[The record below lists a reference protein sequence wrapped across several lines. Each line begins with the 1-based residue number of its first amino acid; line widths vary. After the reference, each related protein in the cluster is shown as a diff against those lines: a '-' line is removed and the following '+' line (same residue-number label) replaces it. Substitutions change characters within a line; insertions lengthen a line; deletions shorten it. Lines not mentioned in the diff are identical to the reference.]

1 MRGRLRERSASWL
14 GLGEAMGAAPILALA
29 LGAIGQGHAPALPED
44 AWAEFPIFVWLP
56 GGARETGDDKSW
68 LQLVEP
74 FGGAQLMRGED
85 GAWAIERGLATFVH
99 NAPGRDELHLERS
112 DPRWSARWEAWYE
125 RRDDALLVR
134 EPCLSAPEMRARLAG
149 RLKESLDALPDRG
162 CIGVSLGDEVSL
174 TAARGPEDICL
185 SPTCRQ
191 AWARFVESLAW
202 LSDGER
208 ASLRDPAAFS
218 TDATR
223 LALADGR
230 TEALWGWLLR
240 RRFHQ
245 EVLLGLLE
253 ELASAARAAPGT
265 GVGLLGIAGQ
275 SAFGGVA
282 VERALPWLDFAECYR
297 TLDARELLFTLR
309 EPRQRALLT
318 VFAEPDDPAGA
329 AWQMWEHWLR
339 GGDGLVLWSARE
351 LERSQPLLERTAR
364 AARELRAAR
373 AVTAEFAPSPAGVAI
388 VHSADSVAAGWLRDA
403 LLDGATWPRRL
414 QSWQEEHGTLE
425 RSLRA
430 WLRLLEDCGLQP
442 GAIPLDQVGA
452 RTAERFP
459 LLVLNHLL
467 VVGEPDLAR
476 LEAFLQT
483 GGTLCVGG
491 DLGWIDSRGRRPDR
505 APLERLRAIAPE
517 RVHAAP
523 AGLDGYLDTRLRP
536 GAAARAMQD
545 AAKALLAA
553 AGVPRAPFTI
563 AADPSGLPWLRAWS
577 ESPGGG
583 WICAALPNATGA
595 PPRSLRDQRLEIA
608 APDGFTVEWIHPA
621 GGDVLP
627 AGDAAAFRLRPAR
640 SRER

>member
-1 MRGRLRERSASWL
+1 MLAGV
-14 GLGEAMGAAPILALA
+14 ILALVA
-29 LGAIGQGHAPALPED
+29 GLSVQEEAPAPPED
-44 AWAEFPIFVWLP
+44 PWREFPIFVWLP
-56 GGARETGDDKSW
+56 GGAREPSEGASW
-68 LQLVEP
+68 LELVEP
-74 FGGAQLMRGED
+74 FGGAQLMRGKD

-99 NAPGRDELHLERS
+99 NAPGRDELHLERD
-112 DPRWSARWEAWYE
+112 DPRWRARWEAWYE
-125 RRDDALLVR
+125 RRDDSLLVR
-134 EPCLSAPEMRARLAG
+134 EPCLSAPQTRTRLAE

-185 SPTCRQ
+185 SPTCRE
-191 AWARFVESLAW
+191 AWARFVERLPG

-253 ELASAARAAPGT
+253 ELASRAHAAPGA

-282 VERALPWLDFAECYR
+282 VERALPWLDFVECYR

-318 VFAEPDDPAGA
+318 IFAEPDDPAGA

-351 LERSQPLLERTAR
+351 LERSQPLFERTAR
-364 AARELRAAR
+364 AARDLRAAC
-373 AVTAEFAPSPAGVAI
+373 ALAPDFAPIPAGVAI
-388 VHSADSVAAGWLRDA
+388 VHDPDSVAAGWLRDA

-442 GAIPLDQVGA
+442 GSIPIEQVGP
-452 RTAERFP
+452 RTAQRFP

-467 VVGEPDLAR
+467 VLDEPDLAR
-476 LEAFLQT
+476 LEAFLGA

-491 DLGWIDSRGRRPDR
+491 DLGWVDSRGRRPER
-505 APLERLRAIAPE
+505 PPLERLRGIAPG

-523 AGLDGYLDTRLRP
+523 AGLEGYLDARLRP
-536 GAAARAMQD
+536 GAAARATQD
-545 AAKALLAA
+545 AASALLRT
-553 AGVPRAPFTI
+553 AGVPDAPFTLS
-563 AADPSGLPWLRAWS
+563 ADPSGLPWLRAWS
-577 ESPGGG
+577 AAPGGG
-583 WICAALPNATGA
+583 WICAALPNATDP

-608 APDGFTVEWIHPA
+608 APEGITVEWIHPA
-621 GGDVLP
+621 DGDVLP
-627 AGDAAAFRLRPAR
+627 AGDAAVFRLRPAAKAR
-640 SRER
+640 

>member
-1 MRGRLRERSASWL
+1 MLAAS
-14 GLGEAMGAAPILALA
+14 ILALSA
-29 LGAIGQGHAPALPED
+29 APTAQEGGPAVQAD
-44 AWAEFPIFVWLP
+44 PWAEFPIFVWVP
-56 GGARETGDDKSW
+56 AGARASDDAGER
-68 LQLVEP
+68 LEIVER
-74 FGGAQLMRGED
+74 FGGAQLLHGED
-85 GAWAIERGLATFVH
+85 GAWAVEHGLATFVH
-99 NAPGRDELHLERS
+99 NAPGRDELHLERD
-112 DPRWSARWEAWYE
+112 DPRRRARWEAWYE

-134 EPCLSAPEMRARLAG
+134 EPCLSAPETRARLAG

-185 SPTCRQ
+185 SPTCRE
-191 AWARFVESLAW
+191 AWGRFVERLPG
-202 LSDGER
+202 LSDGEQ

-253 ELASAARAAPGT
+253 ELARSARAAPGP

-297 TLDARELLFTLR
+297 TLDARELLLTLR

-318 VFAEPDDPAGA
+318 VFAEPGDPAGA

-351 LERSQPLLERTAR
+351 LGRSQPLLERTAR
-364 AARELRAAR
+364 AARDLRAAR
-373 AVTAEFAPSPAGVAI
+373 ALAPDFSPAPSGAAL
-388 VHSADSVAAGWLRDA
+388 VHDADSVAAGWLRDA

-430 WLRLLEDCGLQP
+430 WLRLFEDCGLQP
-442 GAIPLDQVGA
+442 GAVPLEQVGA
-452 RTAERFP
+452 RTLERFP

-467 VVGEPDLAR
+467 VLDEQDVAR
-476 LEAFLQT
+476 LEAFLRA

-491 DLGWIDSRGRRPDR
+491 DLGWVDSRGRRPAR
-505 APLERLRAIAPE
+505 APLERLRGVAPE

-523 AGLDGYLDTRLRP
+523 AGLDGYLEARLRP
-536 GAAARAMQD
+536 GAPARALQG
-545 AAKALLAA
+545 APNALLDA
-553 AGVPRAPFTI
+553 AGVSRAPFTI
-563 AADPSGLPWLRAWS
+563 SAEPEGLPWLCAWS
-577 ESPGGG
+577 EARGGG
-583 WICAALPNATGA
+583 WICAALPNAIDA
-595 PPRSLRDQRLEIA
+595 PPRSLHDQQLEISA
-608 APDGFTVEWIHPA
+608 RNGLAVEWVHPA
-621 GGDVLP
+621 DGGTLR
-627 AGDAAAFRLRPAR
+627 AGDAAVFRLRPAGAKDR
-640 SRER
+640 

>member
-1 MRGRLRERSASWL
+1 
-14 GLGEAMGAAPILALA
+14 MGAGSILALA
-29 LGAIGQGHAPALPED
+29 LGALGQARTPAPPED
-44 AWAEFPIFVWLP
+44 PWREFPIFVWVP
-56 GGARETGDDKSW
+56 GGTRASDDAGSR
-68 LQLVEP
+68 LEIVER

-85 GAWAIERGLATFVH
+85 GAWAVERGLATFVH
-99 NAPGRDELHLERS
+99 NAPGRDELHLERD
-112 DPRWSARWEAWYE
+112 DPRWRARWEAWYE
-125 RRDDALLVR
+125 RRDVALLVR
-134 EPCLSAPEMRARLAG
+134 DPCLSEPETRARLAR
-149 RLKESLDALPDRG
+149 RLEESLGALPDRS
-162 CIGVSLGDEVSL
+162 CIGVSIGDEVSL

-185 SPTCRQ
+185 SPTCRSE
-191 AWARFVESLAW
+191 WARFVERLPG
-202 LSDGER
+202 LSDEER
-208 ASLRDPAAFS
+208 ASLRDPATFS

-253 ELASAARAAPGT
+253 ELAGSARAAPGA

-282 VERALPWLDFAECYR
+282 VERVLAWLDFAECYR

-318 VFAEPDDPAGA
+318 VFAEPGDPAGA

-351 LERSQPLLERTAR
+351 LGRSQPLLERTAR
-364 AARELRAAR
+364 AARDLRAAR
-373 AVTAEFAPSPAGVAI
+373 ALAPDFAPIPAGVAI
-388 VHSADSVAAGWLRDA
+388 VHDSDSVAAGWLRDA

-442 GAIPLDQVGA
+442 GAVPLEQVGA
-452 RTAERFP
+452 RTLGRFP

-467 VVGEPDLAR
+467 VLDEQDLAR
-476 LEAFLQT
+476 LEAFLRA

-491 DLGWIDSRGRRPDR
+491 DLGWIDSRGRRPAR
-505 APLERLRAIAPE
+505 APLERLREIAPE

-523 AGLDGYLDTRLRP
+523 AGLDGYLEARLRSGAP
-536 GAAARAMQD
+536 ARAFRGAAN
-545 AAKALLAA
+545 ALLDS
-553 AGVPRAPFTI
+553 AGVSRAPFTI
-563 AADPSGLPWLRAWS
+563 SADPEGLPWLCAWS
-577 ESPGGG
+577 EARGGG
-583 WICAALPNATGA
+583 WVCAALPNAIDV
-595 PPRSLRDQRLEIA
+595 PPRHLHDQRVEVV
-608 APDGFTVEWIHPA
+608 APERFAVEWIHPA
-621 GGDVLP
+621 DGNVLV
-627 AGDAAAFRLRPAR
+627 AGDALVFRLRP
-640 SRER
+640 SR

>member
-1 MRGRLRERSASWL
+1 MSAAW
-14 GLGEAMGAAPILALA
+14 ILALA
-29 LGAIGQGHAPALPED
+29 TLAPGQDRAPAPAD
-44 AWAEFPIFVWLP
+44 PWAEFPIFVWVP
-56 GGARETGDDKSW
+56 GGARAADDAGER
-68 LQLVEP
+68 LEIAER
-74 FGGAQLMRGED
+74 FGGVQLMRGED
-85 GAWAIERGLATFVH
+85 AAWALERGLATFVH
-99 NAPGRDELHLERS
+99 NAPGRDELHLERD
-112 DPRWSARWEAWYE
+112 DPRWRARWEAWYE
-125 RRDDALLVR
+125 RRDDELLVR
-134 EPCLSAPEMRARLAG
+134 EPCLSEPGTRARLAE
-149 RLKESLDALPDRG
+149 RLTESLQHLPARG

-185 SPTCRQ
+185 SPACRS
-191 AWARFVESLAW
+191 AWAEFVAGLEG
-202 LSDGER
+202 LSEEER
-208 ASLRDPAAFS
+208 EELCDPAAFS
-218 TDATR
+218 TDSTR

-245 EVLLGLLE
+245 EVLLDLLE
-253 ELASAARAAPGT
+253 ELARQARAGSEAGI
-265 GVGLLGIAGQ
+265 GLLGIAGQ

-318 VFAEPDDPAGA
+318 VFAEPGDPAGS

-351 LERSQPLLERTAR
+351 LARSQPLLERTAR
-364 AARELRAAR
+364 AARELRATR
-373 AVTAEFAPSPAGVAI
+373 AVTADFAPSPAGAAI

-442 GAIPLDQVGA
+442 GSIPIEQVGP
-452 RTAERFP
+452 RTAKRFP

-467 VVGEPDLAR
+467 VLDEPDLTR
-476 LEAFLQT
+476 LEAFLQA

-491 DLGWIDSRGRRPDR
+491 DLGWIDSRGRRPER
-505 APLERLRAIAPE
+505 PPLERLRAIAPE

-523 AGLDGYLDTRLRP
+523 AGLDEYMEARLRP
-536 GAAARAMQD
+536 GAAARALQE
-545 AAKALLAA
+545 AAGTLLGA
-553 AGVPRAPFTI
+553 AGVSRAPFTI
-563 AADPSGLPWLRAWS
+563 SAEPAGLPWLCAWS
-577 ESPGGG
+577 EARGGG
-583 WICAALPNATGA
+583 WICAALPNATNV
-595 PPRSLRDQRLEIA
+595 PPGSLRDQLLEIT
-608 APDGFTVEWIHPA
+608 APDGLAVEWVHPP
-621 GGDVLP
+621 GGGRPP
-627 AGDAAAFRLRPAR
+627 AGDAAVFRLRPAPAQ
-640 SRER
+640 ER